1 MVEVTV
7 VVVMTTVEPVWN
19 TTGIRTAA
27 TRCSSASCGRADA
40 QAEANRQAK
49 AISTDV
55 CCILVQAEL
64 QSLSIKSTTKLQLS
78 CCTCKPVVCTSSQK
92 VHQVIKVQQKKSVCW
107 LSHQLAPF
115 YRTGLTGR
123 TTWTASNGPVRFW
136 QSSLLLDVQTRAC
149 YGYNYVVKLDTLPYC
164 R

>member
-92 VHQVIKVQQKKSVCW
+92 VHQVIKVQQKKIRLLTFTSIGTILSNWIDWPDHLNSV
-107 LSHQLAPF
+107 Q
-115 YRTGLTGR
+115 RTGSFLAKLTSFRR
-123 TTWTASNGPVRFW
+123 TNE
-136 QSSLLLDVQTRAC
+136 SLLRI
-149 YGYNYVVKLDTLPYC
+149 
-164 R
+164 